1 MHRPLNKA
9 LKREHFQLP
18 TLDDLQ
24 PELADSKVFSTLDL
38 RDGFWQVKL
47 DEANN
52 VSDLEGVI
60 NKADDLLVIG
70 KGKTMEE
77 ATVDHDIKLRELLQ
91 RCRDRGM
98 RLNAGKLNLRQ
109 TSISFLG
116 HMITSDGSL
125 PDPEKVETIKEMPCP
140 TDVKGVQRLGRF
152 VNYLAKFLPHIS
164 DVMAPIRNL
173 VKANVSWTWSQIHD
187 EAFGKIKKLVSEAPV
202 LRYYDSKRSLVI
214 QCDASEKGMGTALLQ
229 EGQPLAYIS
238 RALTDTETR
247 YAQIE
252 KELLALVYACE
263 RFHQYTF
270 GRQITVLTDHR
281 PLEAIMK
288 KELGKC
294 PKRLQNMLMR
304 LQAYDA
310 TVLYHPGKMF
320 LADTLSRA
328 YIHGVNQEWVDDE
341 DDVKEAEYIPVTE
354 RRLLE
359 LRSATKEDRSMQQ
372 LQQVIVEGWLEDK
385 IHLDPEVRPYFSM
398 RNEMTVQDGLIF
410 RGNRVVV
417 LMIQR
422 TVLKEKLHSTHL
434 GIEGCCRRAR
444 ECLYWP
450 NMNSDIRD
458 YVSKCP
464 TYRKYEVANPAEP
477 LMVDKVPDRP
487 WENVGVDLFKFSDRD
502 YLCTVDYM
510 SNFWEIDHLQNT
522 EAKTV
527 IFFYLCKKVVFYT
540 YTCQSIQ

>member
-1 MHRPLNKA
+1 MTTFTTPFGRFWWKVLPFGIAPAPEIFQKA
-9 LKREHFQLP
+9 LF
-18 TLDDLQ
+18 
-24 PELADSKVFSTLDL
+24 
-38 RDGFWQVKL
+38 
-47 DEANN
+47 NN

-60 NKADDLLVIG
+60 NKADGLLVIG

-77 ATVDHDIKLRELLQ
+77 ATVDHDIKFRKLLQ
-91 RCRDRGM
+91 RCHDRGI

-109 TSISFLG
+109 TSISFL
-116 HMITSDGSL
+116 TSDGLL
-125 PDPEKVETIKEMPCP
+125 PDSEKVEAIKEMPCP
-140 TDVKGVQRLGRF
+140 TDVKGVQRLGGF
-152 VNYLAKFLPHIS
+152 VNYLAKFRPHIS

-173 VKANVSWTWSQIHD
+173 VKANVPWTWSQIHE

-202 LRYYDSKRSLVI
+202 LRYYDPKKSLVI
-214 QCDASEKGMGTALLQ
+214 QCDASEKGMGAALLQ
-229 EGQPLAYIS
+229 EGQPLAYIN
-238 RALTDTETR
+238 RTLTDTETR

-252 KELLALVYACE
+252 KELLAVVYACE

-294 PKRLQNMLMR
+294 PKRLQNMLTR

-310 TVLYHPGKMF
+310 TVLNHPGKKMF

-372 LQQVIVEGWLEDK
+372 LEQVIVEGWPEEK

-398 RNEMTVQDGLIF
+398 RDEMTVQDGLIF

-417 LMIQR
+417 LMTQR
-422 TVLKEKLHSTHL
+422 AVLKEKLHSKHL

-458 YVSKCP
+458 
-464 TYRKYEVANPAEP
+464 
-477 LMVDKVPDRP
+477 
-487 WENVGVDLFKFSDRD
+487 
-502 YLCTVDYM
+502 
-510 SNFWEIDHLQNT
+510 
-522 EAKTV
+522 
-527 IFFYLCKKVVFYT
+527 
-540 YTCQSIQ
+540 